1 LAHNTQRQEV
11 TGLMV
16 NKSVNINR
24 RYIRNIDGAL
34 HAWEKY
40 GLGATIETYTA
51 KYAKK
56 TTLPE
61 KNTAQFL
68 DSLRGKIEF
77 VGSVRCKDDYLY
89 QKLLAKFND
98 LRNTEANKQKSTEN
112 QHP

>member
-1 LAHNTQRQEV
+1 MRIAVGITSNL
-11 TGLMV
+11 
-16 NKSVNINR
+16 
-24 RYIRNIDGAL
+24 RYI
-34 HAWEKY
+34 E
-40 GLGATIETYTA
+40 

-77 VGSVRCKDDYLY
+77 VGSVRGKDDYLY

-98 LRNTEANKQKSTEN
+98 LRNTEANRQKSTEN